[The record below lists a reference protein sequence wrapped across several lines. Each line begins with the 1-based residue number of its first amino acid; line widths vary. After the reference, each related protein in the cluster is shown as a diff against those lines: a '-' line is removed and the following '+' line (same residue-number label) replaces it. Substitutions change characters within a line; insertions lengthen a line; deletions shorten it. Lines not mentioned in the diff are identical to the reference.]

1 MRKRSRW
8 VLAAILFCS
17 LSVFSGCTTDNDD
30 SPVVNE
36 FDAKKYA
43 LVDLHLHLDG
53 SLSVDDVIY
62 MASVDAV
69 PVCINTDNMSVSN
82 TTVQKELQKLYD
94 AGVLTAAQAELMVR
108 NAITHAFLSDEE
120 RSALLSKIK

>member
-17 LSVFSGCTTDNDD
+17 LSVFTGCTTDNDD

>member
-1 MRKRSRW
+1 M
-8 VLAAILFCS
+8 LAAILFCS
-17 LSVFSGCTTDNDD
+17 LSVFTGCTTDNDD